1 MKISWYV
8 VFGDPKDVYN
18 LTAKTFTRLKEAKEF
33 AATISAAMPR
43 AKVNIQRHERTES
56 TAFGEVVYIR
66 EVPYQEMGV
75 EL

>member
-8 VFGDPKDVYN
+8 VFGGPMDVYN
-18 LTAKTFTRLKEAKEF
+18 FTAKTFTCLKDAKEF
-33 AATISAAMPR
+33 AATISATTPR
-43 AKVNIQRHERTES
+43 AKVTIQRHERTES

-66 EVPYQEMGV
+66 AVPYQEMGI